1 MLIQFNFSQE
11 KGSVTSDDLID
22 AFQEVLQPPYDFKRI
37 FRTWE
42 MQEGFPLVSIDFHP
56 TDSTFHLT
64 QERFFNNKSRNIND
78 QSSWYIPLNYGTAS
92 NIDFEDLSP
101 SQFFLDGTND
111 FSFVDTNYDGA
122 EWFIFNKQQVG
133 YYRVNYGSKNWNAL
147 IKALNSEEFKKI
159 HLANRIQLIDDSLNL
174 AYAGYID
181 IEIPFEILLYMRQ
194 ETDYFA
200 WDVTMDYINK
210 LFAVYGPR
218 NEILNVSFIL

>member
-1 MLIQFNFSQE
+1 
-11 KGSVTSDDLID
+11 
-22 AFQEVLQPPYDFKRI
+22 
-37 FRTWE
+37 
-42 MQEGFPLVSIDFHP
+42 MQEGFPLISVHFHP

-64 QERFFNNKSRNIND
+64 QERFFNNKSRNVND

-101 SQFFLDGTND
+101 SQFFLNGTND

-159 HLANRIQLIDDSLNL
+159 HIANRVQLIDDSFRL
-174 AYAGYID
+174 ATAGYIG
-181 IEIPFEILLYMRQ
+181 IQIPYEILLYLRQ
-194 ETDYFA
+194 ETDFFA
-200 WDVTMDYINK
+200 FDIGFDHLLNMFEV
-210 LFAVYGPR
+210 FGSQ
-218 NEILNVSFIL
+218 NEALKVSFGHQTS